1 MRYIAISVVVRITLP
16 PGRPWPWSTIHA
28 CLGLADPVELISQ
41 CQHQHQH
48 QLLHHQDHQ
57 RGLPLEGR
65 PYGVDKVA
73 MPLLD
78 TEALIRQA
86 SVFRDTMMQVVPLV
100 KQRRDLALALA
111 EADKA
116 KPAPPALTTIVSQ
129 QIGNNAV
136 ASR

>member
-1 MRYIAISVVVRITLP
+1 M
-16 PGRPWPWSTIHA
+16 
-28 CLGLADPVELISQ
+28 
-41 CQHQHQH
+41 
-48 QLLHHQDHQ
+48 
-57 RGLPLEGR
+57 PLEGR

-86 SVFRDTMMQVVPLV
+86 SVFRDTVVSLV

-116 KPAPPALTTIVSQ
+116 KPAPPALTTMVWQ

>member
-1 MRYIAISVVVRITLP
+1 M
-16 PGRPWPWSTIHA
+16 
-28 CLGLADPVELISQ
+28 
-41 CQHQHQH
+41 
-48 QLLHHQDHQ
+48 
-57 RGLPLEGR
+57 PLEGR

-78 TEALIRQA
+78 TEA

-116 KPAPPALTTIVSQ
+116 KPAPPALTTMVWQ
-129 QIGNNAV
+129 QIGNNVV
-136 ASR
+136 ASSQ